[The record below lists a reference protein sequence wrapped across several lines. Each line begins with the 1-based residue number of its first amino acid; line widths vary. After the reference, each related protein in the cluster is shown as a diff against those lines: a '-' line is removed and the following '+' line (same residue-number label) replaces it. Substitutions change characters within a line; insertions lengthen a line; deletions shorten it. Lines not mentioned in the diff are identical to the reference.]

1 MSFGAPLFTLG
12 ERVYSLVDLV
22 TLTALLVAVWT
33 GVGVVARAVRTHVL
47 RATGADAGVQEAVT
61 IVVRY
66 ALSLLGTIVL
76 LQAWGIDMS
85 SLTIVASVV
94 GVGVGFGLQ
103 NIANNFVSGFLLTLE
118 RPIKRGDFVQ
128 VGELLGT
135 VERIGGRS
143 TEIRT
148 LDRVTIL
155 VPNAHLLEK
164 EVVNWSHGD
173 PVSRI
178 HVPVGVEYGADLRRA
193 RAAMLEAAR
202 AHPDVLDDPRAA
214 VELRSFG
221 ESGIEMDLLVWTGDP
236 QRQNVLRSD
245 LSFRI
250 LEAFAR
256 HGISIPFP
264 QQEVHLNAPAIE
276 RAVTAWARRRFTPE
290 ELAAAAPPAARAD
303 EPETLPEIPADP
315 TPETWTDSEV
325 EALVERMRGP
335 GGLAIEERRH
345 RFATYPRSFVGR
357 EAVAW
362 LRDREGLTRD
372 EALAV
377 GNLLVRRR
385 IVHHVLDEHG
395 FEDGNLFYRF
405 YADEAENRRRVGR
418 A

>member
-1 MSFGAPLFTLG
+1 
-12 ERVYSLVDLV
+12 
-22 TLTALLVAVWT
+22 
-33 GVGVVARAVRTHVL
+33 
-47 RATGADAGVQEAVT
+47 
-61 IVVRY
+61 
-66 ALSLLGTIVL
+66 
-76 LQAWGIDMS
+76 MS

-94 GVGVGFGLQ
+94 RRRRGFRVAEHREQLR
-103 NIANNFVSGFLLTLE
+103 E
-118 RPIKRGDFVQ
+118 RVPPDAGAADQAGDFVQ

-221 ESGIEMDLLVWTGDP
+221 ESGSRWICSSGRETRSGRTCCGAISASASWRRSPATGS
-236 QRQNVLRSD
+236 RSR
-245 LSFRI
+245 SRS
-250 LEAFAR
+250 R
-256 HGISIPFP
+256 S
-264 QQEVHLNAPAIE
+264 APE
-276 RAVTAWARRRFTPE
+276 RAGDRAGRHRVGAAAVHAE

-303 EPETLPEIPADP
+303 EPETLPEIPPIRRPKPDRLRGGGAGG
-315 TPETWTDSEV
+315 TDARSG
-325 EALVERMRGP
+325 RPRDRGASP
-335 GGLAIEERRH
+335 SLRDVPAVVRGAGGRRLA
-345 RFATYPRSFVGR
+345 P
-357 EAVAW
+357 
-362 LRDREGLTRD
+362 DREGLTRD

-405 YADEAENRRRVGR
+405 YADEPRIAPGGR